1 MEWLVI
7 FSVMMCRDGEIKFDQ
22 AHYDLLVKCAE
33 KGDMTE
39 WNEWYKEYQNTQHT
53 VWCDIGAWLEGAD
66 LSRAHLEGADLSY
79 AHLEG
84 ADLSYAHLEGADLS
98 YAHLEGAN
106 LFISH
111 LEGVVLSGANL
122 EGANLSAVNLE
133 GVGLSAVNLEGVG
146 LSAVNLE
153 GANLSC
159 AHLEG
164 VALSG
169 ANLKDVTLSGANL
182 KDVVLSGAHLE
193 GADLSYAN
201 LEGANLSD
209 AHLKGANLSDA
220 HLKGANLSDA
230 HLKGANLSCAHLE
243 GAKLLSSHLEGVVLF
258 GANLEGAD
266 LRRAM
271 LKDANLSGAH
281 LEGADLS
288 YANLEG
294 ANLFRANLES
304 AILSGANLEGADLRR
319 VMLKDANMSKANLR
333 SANVTWECLKVAKK
347 LTAVTFPQICISKKD
362 MSYCDLSN
370 TGLEGV
376 TIENTILKGANF
388 RFARVDGTTLITGDP
403 DKIIDDDTDFT
414 GVGLSE
420 ARIDPKLRTRLERNI
435 RKKQWEKRYVKP
447 RVYPFQAALIEKW
460 NRIKGGNSA
469 ESPKTSDTAPSESQ
483 VPKTESNRLTW
494 EQWLKNIF
502 IDIPTETFWWLSDYG
517 SKTTRILL
525 AFLGLNLIFTALY
538 LWVVP
543 HLPTI
548 RQGANPMF
556 AELMYNTST
565 VDPVAALIQ
574 SNMIVFSITDVATSN
589 LDYIPMFLILAHIVL
604 GYVILA
610 ALVTRFA
617 IMFQSLSP

>member
-1 MEWLVI
+1 
-7 FSVMMCRDGEIKFDQ
+7 
-22 AHYDLLVKCAE
+22 
-33 KGDMTE
+33 
-39 WNEWYKEYQNTQHT
+39 
-53 VWCDIGAWLEGAD
+53 EGAK
-66 LSRAHLEGADLSY
+66 LSRAHLEGATLSGANLEGVKLSGANLEGVKLSR

-84 ADLSYAHLEGADLS
+84 AT
-98 YAHLEGAN
+98 
-106 LFISH
+106 
-111 LEGVVLSGANL
+111 LSGANL
-122 EGANLSAVNLE
+122 EGA
-133 GVGLSAVNLEGVG
+133 
-146 LSAVNLE
+146 
-153 GANLSC
+153 
-159 AHLEG
+159 
-164 VALSG
+164 
-169 ANLKDVTLSGANL
+169 T
-182 KDVVLSGAHLE
+182 
-193 GADLSYAN
+193 
-201 LEGANLSD
+201 
-209 AHLKGANLSDA
+209 
-220 HLKGANLSDA
+220 
-230 HLKGANLSCAHLE
+230 
-243 GAKLLSSHLEGVVLF
+243 
-258 GANLEGAD
+258 
-266 LRRAM
+266 
-271 LKDANLSGAH
+271 
-281 LEGADLS
+281 
-288 YANLEG
+288 
-294 ANLFRANLES
+294 
-304 AILSGANLEGADLRR
+304 LSGANLEGADLLG

-333 SANVTWECLKVAKK
+333 SANVTWERLKVAKK
-347 LTAVTFPQICISKKD
+347 LTAVTFPQICISNED
-362 MSYCDLSN
+362 MSNRDLSN

-376 TIENTILKGANF
+376 TIENTLIKGANF
-388 RFARVDGTTLITGDP
+388 RFARVDGSTLITGDP

-435 RKKQWEKRYVKP
+435 RKKQWEKQYVKP
-447 RVYPFQAALIEKW
+447 RVYPFHAALIEKW
-460 NRIKGGNSA
+460 NRIRGGNST
-469 ESPKTSDTAPSESQ
+469 EPPKTSDTAPSESQ
-483 VPKTESNRLTW
+483 VPKTESNRPTW

-589 LDYIPMFLILAHIVL
+589 LDYIPMFLILVHIVL